1 MKCSK
6 RWKIGRTILAFFA
19 LIMVAEILY
28 GIAAGFGE
36 FINFCKEFI
45 GV

>member
-1 MKCSK
+1 MKYSK
-6 RWKIGRTILAFFA
+6 RWKIGKMILAFFA

-28 GIAAGFGE
+28 GIVAGFGE